1 MANDLTAVAKDS
13 ARGSFFLVAGNILA
27 TVVQAIGVFVIARLL
42 GPELYGI
49 YTLSFAVPT
58 LLFHVAD
65 FGVNEGLIKFS
76 ASLRVKGEESKI
88 ATLVRNGFLFKL
100 FLALIISCFTIL
112 FSDYFAV
119 YIVNRPNISMYIRL
133 ASLSILLNAMLTTA
147 TSAFVGIERMEYSAL
162 ITDVQAAT
170 KVAVSILL
178 VFLGFTVAG
187 AITGVVVG
195 ALAAGL
201 LSAALVYLKL
211 YKTLNPTK
219 ENDNFIDS
227 LKILVGYGFPIYISV
242 LLFQVIPEFQSII
255 LSMFT
260 TDADIGNFKASL
272 NFATLIGLLI
282 LPMATALFPA
292 FSKLDKDSND
302 IIKFFRIST
311 KYTTLLIVPL
321 ATMVAIF
328 SKEIIEIVYGPQYVS
343 APTFLSLHITL
354 YLLVGLGY
362 QVQKSFFNGI
372 GETFT
377 TLKIGLITLLLFI
390 LLGPFL
396 TMYFSVQGLIIAIL
410 TSNTVATIY
419 GAYKAKTKFKI
430 EFPYKSLLSIY
441 CAAIISAAIAL
452 LALRATS
459 FPSLPKVAIAV
470 SIYLLCY
477 ITLLPITR
485 AITKRELV
493 EAKNATEKI
502 PFVKPLITILL
513 KYEYNIAARLEV
525 HSLNP
530 KHS

>member
-1 MANDLTAVAKDS
+1 MSNDLTSVAKDS

-27 TVVQAIGVFVIARLL
+27 TVIQAIGVFVIARLL

-49 YTLSFAVPT
+49 YTLSFVVPT
-58 LLFHVAD
+58 LLFQVAD

-119 YIVNRPNISMYIRL
+119 YAVNRPDISMYIRL
-133 ASLSILLNAMLTTA
+133 ASLSILFHAMLNTA
-147 TSAFVGIERMEYSAL
+147 TSAFVGIDRMEYSAL
-162 ITDVQAAT
+162 ITDVWAAT
-170 KVAVSILL
+170 KVSLSILL
-178 VFLGFTVAG
+178 VVLGFGVVG
-187 AITGVVVG
+187 AIIGVVVG

-201 LSAALVYLKL
+201 LGAALIYLKV

-219 ENDNFIDS
+219 ENDNLRDS
-227 LKILVGYGFPIYISV
+227 LKILVGYGFPIYMSA
-242 LLFQVIPEFQSII
+242 LFFHLIPEFQSII

-272 NFATLIGLLI
+272 NFVSLVTLLI
-282 LPMATALFPA
+282 APMATALFPA
-292 FSKLDKDSND
+292 FSKLEKNSNH
-302 IIKFFRIST
+302 IKKFFGIST
-311 KYTTLLIVPL
+311 KYATLLIVPL
-321 ATMVAIF
+321 AIMLAIF

-343 APTFLSLHITL
+343 APTFLSLHIIL

-390 LLGPFL
+390 PLGPFL

-410 TSNTVATIY
+410 ASNLISTIY
-419 GAYKAKTKFKI
+419 GAYRAKTKFGI
-430 EFPYKSLLSIY
+430 EFRYKNLLPIY
-441 CAAIISAAIAL
+441 SAAILSAATAL
-452 LALRATS
+452 LTVRATS
-459 FPSLPKVAIAV
+459 FSSLPKVAIGGP
-470 SIYLLCY
+470 IYLLCY
-477 ITLLPITR
+477 ITLLPVTR
-485 AITKRELV
+485 AITKRELE

-502 PFVKPLITILL
+502 PLVKPLITILL
-513 KYEYNIAARLEV
+513 KYEYNIAARLEA
-525 HSLNP
+525 HSPSP
-530 KHS
+530 KNS